1 MTDIPLTPR
10 PNTFRAMLVAYR
22 VAREQQD
29 ERMKLAIYEKVAN
42 RLELVAC
49 AVPSWLDLDITHP
62 LRYAIEH
69 WKVEDFALLIGR
81 AGVFP
86 IEPGYQK
93 LFQTPEDIWYMAQ
106 RGLGGD
112 PEKRGRPSK
121 LSESEQLL
129 IYEQWSRGFHTQ
141 EELASLYNLGI
152 ATIRRIVKKWK
163 PEHKI

>member
-1 MTDIPLTPR
+1 
-10 PNTFRAMLVAYR
+10 MLAAYR
-22 VAREQQD
+22 GIQAQHD
-29 ERMKLAIYEKVAN
+29 ERMKLDIYAKIAK

-62 LRYAIEH
+62 LRYAIEQ

-86 IEPGYQK
+86 IEPGYER
-93 LFQTPEDIWYMAQ
+93 LFQTPEDIWNVAQ

-112 PEKRGRPSK
+112 PERRGRPSK
-121 LSESEQLL
+121 LSDSEQLL